1 MAADERVR
9 IEIAFEGGQT
19 IGGAVSADALQKL
32 RDALAAGPDGVVELE
47 AEDSTY
53 LIPVRAVVYVKRSS
67 RDTHIG
73 FGRSG

>member
-19 IGGAVSADALQKL
+19 IGGVVSAEALRKL
-32 RDALAAGPDGVVELE
+32 REALAGGPDGVVELE

-53 LIPVRAVVYVKRSS
+53 LIPVRAVVYVKRSA

-73 FGRSG
+73 FGRAG

>member
-9 IEIAFEGGQT
+9 VEIAFEGGQT

-73 FGRSG
+73 FGRAG

>member
-19 IGGAVSADALQKL
+19 VGGVVSADGLRKL
-32 RDALAAGPDGVVELE
+32 RDALAGGPDGVVELE
-47 AEDSTY
+47 TEDSTY
-53 LIPVRAVVYVKRSS
+53 LIPVRAVVYVKRSA

-73 FGRSG
+73 FGRAG

>member
-1 MAADERVR
+1 MAADERLR

-19 IGGAVSADALQKL
+19 VGGVVSADGLQKL
-32 RDALAAGPDGVVELE
+32 RDALAGGPDGVVELE

-53 LIPVRAVVYVKRSS
+53 LIPVRAVVYVKRSA

-73 FGRSG
+73 FGRAG